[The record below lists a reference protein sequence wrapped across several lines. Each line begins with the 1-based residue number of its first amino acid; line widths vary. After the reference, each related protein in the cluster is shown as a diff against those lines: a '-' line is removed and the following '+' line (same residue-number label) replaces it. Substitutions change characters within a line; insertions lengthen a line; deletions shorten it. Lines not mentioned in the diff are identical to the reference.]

1 VIAMDRD
8 LLSISEVVRTTGLQS
23 SALRYYEK
31 AGLIKSHTR
40 VGGRRHYEHSVL
52 QRLAV
57 IALLKEVGFTI
68 TEVSELMRGKGG
80 PQGWRSMAHDKLGEI
95 DAHLERVN
103 AARELLT
110 AALGCGCSALDTCD
124 LVQARRGRHHKVVQT
139 VALRMGPPANREVRD
154 ISPT

>member
-1 VIAMDRD
+1 MNRD
-8 LLSISEVVRTTGLQS
+8 LLSISDVVQATGLQS

-31 AGLIKSHTR
+31 AGLIKPDAR
-40 VGGRRHYEHSVL
+40 IGGRRHYGPSVL

-57 IALLKEVGFTI
+57 ITLLKEVGFTI
-68 TEVSELMRGKGG
+68 TEISELVRGKGG
-80 PQGWRSMAHDKLGEI
+80 PQRWRSMAEGKLGEI

-110 AALGCGCSALDTCD
+110 AALGCGCSGLDTCD
-124 LVQARRGRHHKVVQT
+124 LVQARRGRHHEVVQT
-139 VALRMGPPANREVRD
+139 VALHMGPPAHREVGD